1 MRKEGTTQE
10 ALQKFVMSYRSTPLQ
25 HLPQHSPHRQSLPK
39 SSPARRLSSN
49 VVRQSKPMDS
59 LSSVDLPSQQ
69 MDSSSSDGLSLDG
82 STMDRD
88 GPCAPVASSSSQGL
102 AGHQPLRR
110 SERAPKIS
118 SRLNMAPS
126 GKSYK

>member
-1 MRKEGTTQE
+1 
-10 ALQKFVMSYRSTPLQ
+10 A
-25 HLPQHSPHRQSLPK
+25 
-39 SSPARRLSSN
+39 
-49 VVRQSKPMDS
+49 
-59 LSSVDLPSQQ
+59 
-69 MDSSSSDGLSLDG
+69 
-82 STMDRD
+82 

-110 SERAPKIS
+110 SEREPKIP